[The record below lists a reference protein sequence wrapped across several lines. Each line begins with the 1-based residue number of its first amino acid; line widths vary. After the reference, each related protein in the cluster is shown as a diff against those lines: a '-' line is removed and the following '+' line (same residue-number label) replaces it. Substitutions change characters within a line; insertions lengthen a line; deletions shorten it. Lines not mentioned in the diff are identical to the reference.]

1 METKIDER
9 QVLIAVLDQDR
20 GLLRERPGLLILAEK
35 GYLSREPDTY
45 LTDHGVHLLRPSYR
59 NRTPH
64 PLKPVRQLVQSVNAT
79 LNLTA
84 AI

>member
-20 GLLRERPGLLILAEK
+20 GLLHERPGLLILADK

-45 LTDHGVHLLRPSYR
+45 LTDRGVRLLRPSDR
-59 NRTPH
+59 N
-64 PLKPVRQLVQSVNAT
+64 LVQSVNAT